1 LVTVATLCFILKGRE
16 VLLLLKSEG
25 RFGGGKWN
33 GLGGKLTVGETPLGC
48 VRREVMEE
56 SGLDVPA
63 PEFHGTL
70 YFRFG
75 DDPLRD
81 WLVHVYST
89 TEFRGEPKPSEEG
102 ELRWFPLRD
111 IPYEGM
117 WEDDRHWLPL
127 VLKGATVN
135 GRFQFDDGGTR
146 LLSCEVEEADG

>member
-1 LVTVATLCFILKGRE
+1 LVTVATLCFVLKGRE

-33 GLGGKLTVGETPLGC
+33 GLGGKLIEGETPLGC
-48 VRREVMEE
+48 VKREVMEE
-56 SGLDVPA
+56 SGLEVPA
-63 PEFHGTL
+63 LEFQGTL

-89 TEFRGEPKPSEEG
+89 KEFNGEPRPSEEG
-102 ELRWFPLRD
+102 ELRWFPLGD
-111 IPYEGM
+111 IPYQEM

-135 GRFQFDDGGTR
+135 GRFQFDDDGTR
-146 LLSCEVEEADG
+146 LLSFEVEEVAK